1 MFFILN
7 IGFFCIPYKGKY
19 MNDRMRHILDQ
30 IKALEDEIQSEIN
43 DQRGRLF
50 YQIQGKRIEFERAIK
65 EKHNSLKLGI
75 FHWFLT
81 VRPQNYL
88 TAPIIYGMAVPIL
101 ILDFALMVFQVTCF
115 PIYGIRKVR
124 RSDYISFD
132 HRHLAYLNIIEKFD
146 CLYCSYGNGL
156 MAYAAEIFARTEQ
169 YFCPIKHAQ
178 KILRNHARYQ
188 YFLDYGDAEDL
199 HKRLEDIRVA
209 LINEV
214 ENSPVH

>member
-1 MFFILN
+1 
-7 IGFFCIPYKGKY
+7 
-19 MNDRMRHILDQ
+19 MNERIRRILDQ
-30 IKALEDEIQSEIN
+30 INALEEDIQSELN
-43 DQRGRLF
+43 EQRKHWF
-50 YQIQGKRIEFERAIK
+50 YQIQGKRIEFERSIK
-65 EKHNSLKLGI
+65 EKHRSLKQGV

-88 TAPIIYGMAVPIL
+88 TAPIIYGMIVPML
-101 ILDFALMVFQVTCF
+101 VLDFCLMVYQLTCF
-115 PIYGIRKVR
+115 PVYRIARVR

-156 MAYAAEIFARTEQ
+156 MAYASEIFARTEQ

-178 KILRNHARYQ
+178 KLLGKHARYQ

-199 HKRLEDIRVA
+199 HKKLEEIRIV
-209 LINEV
+209 LIR
-214 ENSPVH
+214 ENGDSPAA